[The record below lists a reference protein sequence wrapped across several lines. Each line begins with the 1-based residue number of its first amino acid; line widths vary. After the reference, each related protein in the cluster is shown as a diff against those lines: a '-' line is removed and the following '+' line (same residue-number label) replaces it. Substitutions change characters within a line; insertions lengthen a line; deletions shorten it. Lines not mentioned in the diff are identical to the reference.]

1 MEIPM
6 EIPWHPNFSWGNH
19 SEIMFSWLNH
29 SEIMLNQTSSALLMH
44 LNPMK
49 KLQHSTPFLHQEAL
63 PEVAKALKMG
73 PGTWDRKPLKKDR
86 MGWKDGMGWGITCCS
101 DFFGSTSALF
111 LMCFF
116 CSISALVYFCFF
128 CSTGTCYFCFC
139 FCLMNWSC
147 VPFFGRMCGFRMGQF
162 FDGGLSDE
170 DMWFKGLLSCEAK

>member
-1 MEIPM
+1 
-6 EIPWHPNFSWGNH
+6 
-19 SEIMFSWLNH
+19 MFSWLNH

-111 LMCFF
+111 LMCFSF
-116 CSISALVYFCFF
+116 LNFSTCLFLFFLLNWHLLFLFLFLFDELKLCSFF
-128 CSTGTCYFCFC
+128 FWKDVWFSNGTVF
-139 FCLMNWSC
+139 
-147 VPFFGRMCGFRMGQF
+147 
-162 FDGGLSDE
+162 
-170 DMWFKGLLSCEAK
+170 